1 MNKLNDWCI
10 ISDLSH
16 TSEAD
21 QSVQQAEE
29 LAMTVETDYQ
39 ALSPKEETD
48 LETLMST
55 CDTAISNAEAFAEQL
70 TKELSVLDG
79 VSHTCSI

>member
-1 MNKLNDWCI
+1 MCI
-10 ISDLSH
+10 VVSDLSH

-29 LAMTVETDYQ
+29 LAMAVDNDYQ
-39 ALSPKEETD
+39 ALSPREETD
-48 LETLMST
+48 LETLMSQ
-55 CDTAISNAEAFAEQL
+55 CEYAVSNAEAFAEQL

-79 VSHTCSI
+79 VS